1 MQAIRSINNNVA
13 ICIDAGGNECVA
25 MGKGIGFGKMPRDV
39 ALSEVTHTY
48 YSVDLR
54 LLEGIKEIPQ
64 DVLLFAARAAE
75 HVRAELSYALS
86 PNMAFLLADHIA
98 FAIKRAREH
107 LQVRMPL
114 AYDVEHNYPEEYR
127 VGQRLV
133 RQIRKEFL
141 VDLGD
146 DEAAGIA
153 MNLVNSRFESVSEQD
168 AARSQSDDIMLEE
181 ITEIVEEE
189 FGLRVDRASFAF
201 SRYATHLHYLFAR
214 LHRGEVLRTE
224 AISGLE
230 GLFDHFPEGVAC
242 VERIADHIMDAWGV
256 TLDADEKL
264 YLVLHISRICIK
276 AATAPPAYNVAR
288 PNE

>member
-13 ICIDAGGNECVA
+13 ICVDAGGNECVA

-48 YSVDLR
+48 YSVDTR

-127 VGQRLV
+127 VGLRLV

-276 AATAPPAYNVAR
+276 GGNRAARV
-288 PNE
+288 